1 MTKKIAILFLA
12 FLFLFG
18 ACAKKPAPT
27 EKVEPTETTKVVE
40 TSAELFGDT
49 QVSDTKVAGESAVT
63 QKLPPKKPTSTAKPS
78 IGAPQTEPQTE
89 SVALK
94 PQPTNAA
101 TVPTTLPIPTAAN
114 TQNPTSQNHE
124 KEEITVFLTVDCHTA
139 VEWGLLE
146 KEPTY
151 QSTIPQNGILFSG
164 AVTVREGDSALTA
177 IKKALKS
184 EHLAYKITP
193 SSGYI
198 SSVAG
203 LSERQCG
210 ATSGWMYRV
219 NGVFPNLSSKYY
231 TLQDGDKLELLYT
244 CQKGDLT

>member
-18 ACAKKPAPT
+18 ACAKKTAPT

-49 QVSDTKVAGESAVT
+49 QVSDTKVAGES
-63 QKLPPKKPTSTAKPS
+63 
-78 IGAPQTEPQTE
+78 
-89 SVALK
+89 VALK
-94 PQPTNAA
+94 PHPTNAA
-101 TVPTTLPIPTAAN
+101 TVPTTLPTPTAAD
-114 TQNPTSQNHE
+114 TQNPTSKNQE

-198 SSVAG
+198 SSVGG

-231 TLQDGDKLELLYT
+231 TLQEGDKLELLYT